1 MIEFLRDYFE
11 DLCAFLPQT
20 VVSSP
25 ISKQVKAKVLEV
37 MGQNFKNYYPPYF
50 ALYRVRQTIHVSDT
64 DPFDLALL
72 PEVLEQTYCHYTYY
86 KWVKA
91 DLGHDLVLY
100 NYKPKDYLWYQV
112 QLVLFQVG
120 YLLALLFG
128 FIPIFIVLYYL
139 IINDVLHSLPRSY
152 QAITCFLVFCDFW
165 FSSLISLVC
174 INFYVRKIRQT
185 KFGCSLMQ
193 VLHFDKIENIDKP
206 TILC

>member
-11 DLCAFLPQT
+11 DLYAFLHQT

-37 MGQNFKNYYPPYF
+37 MGQRFRAFNPLYF
-50 ALYRVRQTIHVSDT
+50 SCYRVRQTIHVSDT

-72 PEVLEQTYCHYTYY
+72 PEVLEQNYCNYTYY
-86 KWVKA
+86 KWVKTE
-91 DLGHDLVLY
+91 LGHDLVLY
-100 NYKPKDYLWYQV
+100 NYKPKEYLWYNV

-120 YLLALLFG
+120 YLLVLLLG
-128 FIPIFIVLYYL
+128 FIPIFSVLYYL
-139 IINDVLHSLPRSY
+139 IINDVLHSLPRLY

-174 INFYVRKIRQT
+174 IDFYVRTVRQT
-185 KFGCSLMQ
+185 RFGRCLMQ
-193 VLHFDKIENIDKP
+193 VLEFDKIENIEEP
-206 TILC
+206 EIL

>member
-11 DLCAFLPQT
+11 DLDAFLPKKLL
-20 VVSSP
+20 SFP
-25 ISKQVKAKVLEV
+25 ISKQVKAKVMEV
-37 MGQNFKNYYPPYF
+37 MGENFKNYNSLYF

-72 PEVLEQTYCHYTYY
+72 PEVLEQNYCNYTYY
-86 KWVKA
+86 KWVKTE
-91 DLGHDLVLY
+91 LGHDLVLY

-120 YLLALLFG
+120 YLLVLLLG
-128 FIPIFIVLYYL
+128 FIPIFSVLYYL
-139 IINDVLHSLPRSY
+139 IINDVLHSLSRLY

-174 INFYVRKIRQT
+174 IDFYVRTVRQT
-185 KFGCSLMQ
+185 KFGRYLIQ
-193 VLHFDKIENIDKP
+193 VLDFDKIENIDKP

>member
-11 DLCAFLPQT
+11 DLVAFLPQT

-25 ISKQVKAKVLEV
+25 ISKQVKAKVIEV
-37 MGQNFKNYYPPYF
+37 MGQRFRAFNSLYF
-50 ALYRVRQTIHVSDT
+50 ACYRVRQTIHISAT

-86 KWVKA
+86 KLVKT

-100 NYKPKDYLWYQV
+100 NFKPKEYLGYYA
-112 QLVLFQVG
+112 QLVLFQLG
-120 YLLALLFG
+120 YLLALLVG

-152 QAITCFLVFCDFW
+152 QAITCSLVFCDFW

-174 INFYVRKIRQT
+174 VDFYVRKIRQT
-185 KFGCSLMQ
+185 KFGRCLMQ
-193 VLHFDKIENIDKP
+193 VLDFDKIENIDKP
-206 TILC
+206 TVL

>member
-86 KWVKA
+86 KWVKT

-100 NYKPKDYLWYQV
+100 NYKPKDYLWYNV

-120 YLLALLFG
+120 YLFALLIG
-128 FIPIFIVLYYL
+128 FLPICFVLYYL
-139 IINDVLHSLPRSY
+139 SNNYPFDSLNWEF
-152 QAITCFLVFCDFW
+152 QAIVSFLLALNFYVSC
-165 FSSLISLVC
+165 LLSLVC
-174 INFYVRKIRQT
+174 VDFYVRKIRQT

>member
-11 DLCAFLPQT
+11 DLYVFLPQT

-25 ISKQVKAKVLEV
+25 ISRQVKAKVIEV
-37 MGQNFKNYYPPYF
+37 MGQRFRAFNPLYF
-50 ALYRVRQTIHVSDT
+50 ACYRVRQTIHVSNT

-72 PEVLEQTYCHYTYY
+72 PEVLEQIYCHYTYY
-86 KWVKA
+86 KWVKT

-128 FIPIFIVLYYL
+128 FIPICLVLYYL
-139 IINDVLHSLPRSY
+139 IINDVLNSLTRSY
-152 QAITCFLVFCDFW
+152 QVIIMFLVFCDFW

-174 INFYVRKIRQT
+174 IDFYVRKIRQT
-185 KFGCSLMQ
+185 KFGRSLMQ

-206 TILC
+206 TVL